1 MTEEKTVDDRGSAD
15 DIEPTIDEIH
25 TSVRDEVIIQ
35 YLAEQRSDRRWKTA
49 RRIFITM
56 LIVIALGLQA
66 GTLAGS
72 LGYRLLPTK
81 DAVAVVPISG
91 VIANDTEA
99 SADSVITVLDRLF
112 ATETV
117 KGIVL
122 LIDSG
127 GGSPTEAERI
137 TRFIDAE
144 QERTGKPV
152 IAVCASMCASAAYMV
167 AIHADKVY
175 AGQYSWTGSIGAIMK
190 GWDAHELMQRFQI
203 DQRVFA
209 SGPLKDLMNPFTDMS
224 PEMSSK
230 LETLV
235 HQTADIFIA
244 EVREERGDALS
255 TETDLFTGE
264 VWTGPDSLRLGLV
277 DELGTVETVLNS
289 EFDGLKAA
297 VYRPKRRG
305 NTLFDRVLGNVGRG
319 IGEALLN
326 GQNGVQL

>member
-1 MTEEKTVDDRGSAD
+1 MTDETKPDDRRHAG

-49 RRIFITM
+49 RRIFITI

-72 LGYRLLPTK
+72 LGYRLLPTN

-91 VIANDTEA
+91 VIANNTQA
-99 SADSVITVLDRLF
+99 SADSVITVLERLF

-152 IAVCASMCASAAYMV
+152 IAVCASMCASAAYMI

-209 SGPLKDLMNPFTDMS
+209 SGPLKDLMNPFADMS
-224 PEMSSK
+224 PEMTSK
-230 LETLV
+230 LEALV
-235 HQTADIFIA
+235 DQTADIFIA
-244 EVREERGDALS
+244 EVRTERGNALS

-264 VWTGPDSLRLGLV
+264 VWTGPESLRLGLV
-277 DELGTVETVLNS
+277 DEIGTVETVLKA

-297 VYRPKRRG
+297 VYRPKQRG